1 MTMSNQQKQER
12 FRKKEYLKKIAH
24 RLFVDWQLRNGLNVT
39 KNPKAVKE
47 QLDNIVAL
55 PSNWTEEDYE
65 NARRALQLFRDELYS
80 ANANLLD
87 NDIDAGRES
96 VEPFMGAADAQK
108 WLRECK
114 NAKYQAKKLIE
125 HLNSAFALTELS
137 VSDKAAVVAEL
148 ARTYGLNILHEKKT
162 PCSDA
167 TVLCLFA
174 ANPYHT
180 KPDWFVEN
188 FSELIKKQ
196 LKPAQI
202 TELIK
207 KLEK

>member
-39 KNPKAVKE
+39 KNPEKVRR
-47 QLDNIVAL
+47 QLESMINL
-55 PSNWTEEDYE
+55 PANWTDEDYE
-65 NARRALQLFRDELYS
+65 NVLRAIQLFSDELYS
-80 ANANLLD
+80 SNPKLLD
-87 NDIDAGRES
+87 NDMLKGRDIES
-96 VEPFMGAADAQK
+96 CITAADI
-108 WLRECK
+108 RNCN
-114 NAKYQAKKLIE
+114 NAIYQAKKLIE
-125 HLNSAFALTELS
+125 HLSSAFNLFELTT
-137 VSDKAAVVAEL
+137 SDKAAVVAEL
-148 ARTYGLNILHEKKT
+148 ARNIGFNLLQEKKV

-167 TVLCLFA
+167 TVFCLFA

-188 FSELIKKQ
+188 FSELIKTQ
-196 LKPAQI
+196 LKKDQI
-202 TELIK
+202 KELIK

>member
-1 MTMSNQQKQER
+1 MTLSNQQKQER

-24 RLFVDWQLRNGLNVT
+24 KLFVDWQLKNGINVT

-47 QLDNIVAL
+47 QLDNIVDL
-55 PSNWTEEDYE
+55 PSNWTEDDYE
-65 NARRALQLFRDELYS
+65 NALRSIKLFSDELYS

-96 VEPFMGAADAQK
+96 VEPFLMAADAHK

-125 HLNSAFALTELS
+125 HLNSAFALTELTA
-137 VSDKAAVVAEL
+137 SDKAAVVAEL

-188 FSELIKKQ
+188 FSELIKTQ
-196 LKPAQI
+196 LNNDQI
-202 TELIK
+202 KDLIK
-207 KLEK
+207 II